1 MKQNAQKP
9 LTVAITGMNARADNP
24 GPGLATARCL
34 RESSRSLRIIGL
46 GYDALDPGLYSDY
59 CDASYLLPYP
69 GAGEEAVLARLEA
82 IHAEE
87 RLDIVISCLDA
98 ELPIFIALGP
108 RLEAMGIRALLPD
121 EKQLAARDKSRL
133 MELAEQAGVS
143 TPETRRISDTG
154 FFTDVQAQEEAGLTY
169 PFFVKGPYYD
179 AQLVYNATEGAA
191 AFRRL
196 VTAWGTPIL
205 VQRCVV
211 GEEVNLAALGD
222 GEGELI
228 GAVMMKKRA
237 LTDKGKGWA
246 GVIVHDEGLLTL
258 AQSVVKTLSWRGP
271 LEVEALRDREGRHHL
286 IEINPRFPA
295 WIYLSAAAGRNLPA
309 LLVARLL
316 KEPLRELPPPPT
328 GMMFIRA
335 AHEIIVPL
343 AAFESVMMT
352 GRASGEY
359 Q

>member
-1 MKQNAQKP
+1 MRRPAGKP
-9 LTVAITGMNARADNP
+9 PTIAVTGMNARADNP
-24 GPGLATARCL
+24 GPGLAVARCL
-34 RESSRSLRIIGL
+34 RESGRPLRIVGL

-59 CDASYLLPYP
+59 CDAGYLLPYP
-69 GAGEEAVLARLEA
+69 GAGEEEVLARLED

-87 RLDIVISCLDA
+87 GLEVVIPCLDA
-98 ELPIFIALGP
+98 ELPIFIALAP
-108 RLEAMGIRALLPD
+108 RLAALGIRALLPS
-121 EKQLAARDKSRL
+121 ETQLAARDKSRL
-133 MELAEQAGVS
+133 TELAEQAGVS
-143 TPETRRISDTG
+143 VPETRRISDTSFFADAEAQG
-154 FFTDVQAQEEAGLTY
+154 FPY

-179 AQLVYNATEGAA
+179 AQRVYDAAEGEA

-196 VTAWGTPIL
+196 VAAWGTPIL
-205 VQRCVV
+205 VQHCVV

-222 GEGELI
+222 GEGGLI

-246 GVIVHDEGLLTL
+246 GITVHDEGLLSL
-258 AQSVVKTLSWRGP
+258 AQAVVKALSWRGP

-309 LLVARLL
+309 LLVAQLL
-316 KEPLRELPPPPT
+316 NEPARELPPPPT

-352 GRASGEY
+352 GRTPEASHD
-359 Q
+359 

>member
-1 MKQNAQKP
+1 MRP
-9 LTVAITGMNARADNP
+9 LVVAVTGMNARADNP
-24 GPGLATARCL
+24 GPGLAVVRCL
-34 RESSRSLRIIGL
+34 RESGRSLRIVGM

-59 CDASYLLPYP
+59 CDVGYLLPYP
-69 GAGEEAVLARLEA
+69 SAGEDAVLARLDA
-82 IHAEE
+82 LHAEE
-87 RLDIVISCLDA
+87 GLDIVIPCLDA
-98 ELPIFIALGP
+98 ELPIFVALAP
-108 RLEAMGIRALLPD
+108 RLASLGIRTLLPD
-121 EKQLAARDKSRL
+121 EAQLTARDKSRL
-133 MELAEQAGVS
+133 TELAEQAGVS
-143 TPETRRISDTG
+143 VPETRRISDTG
-154 FFTDVQAQEEAGLTY
+154 FFNDAETQGFAY

-179 AQLVYNATEGAA
+179 AQLVHDAAEGAV

-196 VTAWGTPIL
+196 VAAWGTPIL
-205 VQRCVV
+205 VQRCVI

-222 GEGELI
+222 GEGGLI

-237 LTDKGKGWA
+237 LTDKGKAWA
-246 GVIVHDEGLLTL
+246 GVTIHDEGLLDLANTL
-258 AQSVVKTLSWRGP
+258 ARTLAWRGP

-309 LLVARLL
+309 LLLAHLL
-316 KEPLRELPPPPT
+316 GEPMAETPPPPT

-352 GRASGEY
+352 GRTPEASHD
-359 Q
+359 